1 MSPGCADRCV
11 VAEGSNSFGILR
23 RSVCEGLDA
32 LPDPWRVEPRN
43 GVWLVTGR
51 LGDLEAPSGVLDLM
65 SSFVSRLKTEWQ
77 MGQPWL
83 RLTKNAGTRT
93 PYGTKNAGPSKRGRA
108 GNKKHWPDGVQ
119 G

>member
-32 LPDPWRVEPRN
+32 LPDFWRVEPRN

-51 LGDLEAPSGVLDLM
+51 LGDLEAPSGMLDLM
-65 SSFVSRLKTEWQ
+65 SSFVSRLKTDWQ

-83 RLTKNAGTRT
+83 RLTKHAGTRT
-93 PYGTKNAGPSKRGRA
+93 PDS
-108 GNKKHWPDGVQ
+108 
-119 G
+119 